1 MRRVATFLTALVLA
15 GCYDG
20 ESSAVDI
27 ECREQDCRETKAKD
41 LIEASKEAV
50 RRVMKD
56 PKSAEFRDVKYYAAR
71 WSNPQVVCGE
81 VNAKNSYGA
90 MAGFERFVYVS
101 DKKEVR
107 LESSVDDFRMTWW
120 IWCERSEKAAG
131 GGPNK

>member
-1 MRRVATFLTALVLA
+1 MTALFLG

-27 ECREQDCRETKAKD
+27 ECREQDCREAKARA

-50 RRVMKD
+50 RQVMKD
-56 PKSAEFRDVKYYAAR
+56 PKSAEFRDVKYHAAR
-71 WSNPQVVCGE
+71 WTNPPVVCGE

-101 DKKEVR
+101 DKNEVR

-120 IWCERSEKAAG
+120 IWCERPEESTSG
-131 GGPNK
+131 GRKN